1 MAGDRAE
8 AHVLLDLGREVDDYA
23 QVPRDPAHG
32 FVHPLSQLLQAQP
45 LAAQYV
51 QQPALLQR
59 RGFRRAALAAVQ
71 QQGVVVLEVP
81 ERRTHRVRAQALET
95 TQAFEAI
102 DDQVR
107 ALCLHHD
114 HRHLLALL
122 SERGQQAS
130 LGLGASLA
138 QVLVAAIKLV
148 KFQVHG
154 APLPSRAGAG
164 GMPGREIA

>member
-1 MAGDRAE
+1 M
-8 AHVLLDLGREVDDYA
+8 LLDLGREVDDYA

-81 ERRTHRVRAQALET
+81 ECRGPHYPVPVPAFLARFHRRR
-95 TQAFEAI
+95 I
-102 DDQVR
+102 D
-107 ALCLHHD
+107 
-114 HRHLLALL
+114 
-122 SERGQQAS
+122 SS
-130 LGLGASLA
+130 
-138 QVLVAAIKLV
+138 
-148 KFQVHG
+148 
-154 APLPSRAGAG
+154 AG
-164 GMPGREIA
+164 